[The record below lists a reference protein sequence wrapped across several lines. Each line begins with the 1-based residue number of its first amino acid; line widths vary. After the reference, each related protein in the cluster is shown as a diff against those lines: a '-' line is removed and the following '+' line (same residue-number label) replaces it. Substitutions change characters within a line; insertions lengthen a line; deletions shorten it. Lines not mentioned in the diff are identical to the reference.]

1 MKLTGYTLVLALV
14 LVLCLAHVPAAAQDT
29 RPAELQSE
37 DQKLNDIYIKIMK
50 RLPDADKDKF
60 RKSQRAWIAFRDLD
74 CKWAYG
80 AVPLDCMIDRTH
92 NRIKELEE
100 TVFYDAKGRYQVVR
114 DTAKL

>member
-1 MKLTGYTLVLALV
+1 MKLTGYTLVLV
-14 LVLCLAHVPAAAQDT
+14 LVLSHVPAAAQDT

-37 DQKLNDIYIKIMK
+37 DQKLNAIYTKIMK

-74 CKWAYG
+74 CRWAYG

-92 NRIKELEE
+92 NRITELEE
-100 TVFYDAKGRYQVVR
+100 TVFYDARGGYQRVGDKSR
-114 DTAKL
+114 Q